1 MSVEGREFR
10 WSLEIWGAHG
20 CTRAPFSN
28 QKRLIFWI
36 EAPIVGSLIF
46 EPSTD
51 WSEGE
56 HNWWRILEKAR
67 SPNPFW
73 THPRLSCSFP
83 QRAMQAGARKV
94 DTLHFHYIGLR
105 EKNYRK
111 AENHEVFVHI
121 VPFSCKDF
129 LQRILE
135 MLLPLARSSNS
146 SAMQTGWWARRYGER
161 PEVNFIRGMGTGTW
175 GGYVKMG
182 AFICRMTTSN
192 QNRQWVKLVNP
203 LKPKRDEI
211 DLFEQSWSLSW
222 LYQQRWISLEN
233 KRLFFLGKPYWFSP
247 SAVNG
252 NGFGKFC
259 SFLSLEWTSYPPLIF
274 FPRSPN

>member
-105 EKNYRK
+105 EKLQESGK
-111 AENHEVFVHI
+111 SWGFCPHC
-121 VPFSCKDF
+121 PFF
-129 LQRILE
+129 LQRFPSTNSGDASSIGQELKLFRDANRVMSE
-135 MLLPLARSSNS
+135 EVRGAARGEFHQGNGNRDLGRVCENGRFYLQNDNIKSKP
-146 SAMQTGWWARRYGER
+146 AMGQACQPPETTER
-161 PEVNFIRGMGTGTW
+161 WDWFVWT
-175 GGYVKMG
+175 
-182 AFICRMTTSN
+182 
-192 QNRQWVKLVNP
+192 KLVPKLALSTAMN
-203 LKPKRDEI
+203 KPR
-211 DLFEQSWSLSW
+211 EQTTLLSW
-222 LYQQRWISLEN
+222 KTI
-233 KRLFFLGKPYWFSP
+233 
-247 SAVNG
+247 
-252 NGFGKFC
+252 
-259 SFLSLEWTSYPPLIF
+259 LI
-274 FPRSPN
+274 